1 MIVQPWLAPAD
12 WRPPVPPP
20 AEAEADAAAETQPS
34 AGPSVLIVEDN
45 WLVSLEL
52 EAALIDAGYR
62 VPAIAVSAEEAL
74 SACEML
80 KPDLILMDIR
90 LLGER
95 DGVDAALEA
104 RRRFDIP
111 SVFLTAHDDPH
122 IQKRAADARPLAW
135 LSKPMTPDHVIA
147 CLATL
152 LAPRH

>member
-1 MIVQPWLAPAD
+1 MVGSRWM
-12 WRPPVPPP
+12 
-20 AEAEADAAAETQPS
+20 ETARPS
-34 AGPSVLIVEDN
+34 ARGGRSRRRGRDPAFCRPVGVLIVEDN